1 MSRSQDYGCFPFI
14 CDRLKIIFPFL
25 QKNKMQENERHR
37 GRLSPT
43 PTTTVSCRN
52 ASIRKVSKTRKVS
65 TSLNDE
71 WTKKNT
77 MYIRKTRT
85 SSLPSNFL
93 QNSPT
98 STTASASARNRSS
111 SLEDNLT
118 SRSRKTSTTYSKKL
132 NYAVDLD
139 ENCQPKYS
147 PSISATSNNS
157 SSIPP
162 KKSPRARSESRELH
176 DVVSMATINE
186 QQTSGSNNGKSKMNR
201 LRWKRALSAVKDKKY
216 RSDQDEN

>member
-14 CDRLKIIFPFL
+14 CARLKRIFPFL
-25 QKNKMQENERHR
+25 QKNKTQKIERHR
-37 GRLSPT
+37 GGISPT
-43 PTTTVSCRN
+43 LTQATTVRRRD
-52 ASIRKVSKTRKVS
+52 ADARKLSETRKTS
-65 TSLNDE
+65 TSLNDGG
-71 WTKKNT
+71 TKKNT
-77 MYIRKTRT
+77 KYLRKTST
-85 SSLPSNFL
+85 SSSS
-93 QNSPT
+93 NSPT

-186 QQTSGSNNGKSKMNR
+186 QQTSGSNNGKSEMNR
-201 LRWKRALSAVKDKKY
+201 LRWKRGLSAVKDKK
-216 RSDQDEN
+216 